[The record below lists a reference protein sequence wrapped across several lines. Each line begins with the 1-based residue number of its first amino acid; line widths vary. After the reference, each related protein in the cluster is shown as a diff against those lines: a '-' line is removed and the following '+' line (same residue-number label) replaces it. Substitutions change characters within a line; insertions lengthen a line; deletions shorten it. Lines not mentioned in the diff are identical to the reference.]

1 MKNYT
6 FLAALALLASCV
18 SVPRDVQIRG
28 IEPQAKVDLTREL
41 TADEAVAF
49 AMTNNPR
56 VQVAL
61 ADVGIA
67 RADLIEASTIA
78 NPLLETELRLPARPY
93 RPFEVRVAQSLV
105 SLLQLP
111 RRRAMGRIAFDAAQ
125 LRVSSEVLRLGADV
139 RAAYYE
145 VVAASQHVA
154 QNRTLFEATQAAADV
169 AMKQQKVGNITDLQL
184 EQEQARYERAK
195 LDLARAERDLTIA
208 REELA
213 RAMGTRDAIVPAKFP
228 DLPSSEMDQAQ
239 LEQLAAKQR
248 LDVAIAQREIDIAQ
262 KQIPIARLAALGE
275 IELDAHYER
284 EPSGEH
290 TTGPGVLVPIP
301 IFNNGRAAR
310 TRAEATLVRARQT
323 MNALLL
329 ESSSRLREANAVVSE
344 ARARVEYYRDI
355 VLPRRQRIVELT
367 RLEFNAML
375 VGIYTLLEARQDEA
389 RTEAESI
396 DAQRDYWTARVDL
409 DRALQGIT
417 EGDHR

>member
-1 MKNYT
+1 MKNYL

-61 ADVGIA
+61 ADLGIA

-78 NPLLETELRLPARPY
+78 NPLLETELRFPARPY

-111 RRRAMGRIAFDAAQ
+111 RRRAIGRIAFDAAQ

-139 RAAYYE
+139 RAAYYDA
-145 VVAASQHVA
+145 VAASQHVA
-154 QNRTLFEATQAAADV
+154 QNRTLFEAAQAAADV
-169 AMKQQKVGNITDLQL
+169 AMKQHKAGNITDLQL

-195 LDLARAERDLTIA
+195 LDLARAERDLTVA

-213 RAMGTRDAIVPAKFP
+213 RAMGTREAILPAKFP
-228 DLPSSEMDQAQ
+228 DLPSSEIDQPQ
-239 LEQLAAKQR
+239 QR
-248 LDVAIAQREIDIAQ
+248 LDIAIAQREIDIAQ
-262 KQIPIARLAALGE
+262 KQIPVARLAALGE

-290 TTGPGVLVPIP
+290 TTGPGILVPIP
-301 IFNNGRAAR
+301 VFNSGRAAR
-310 TRAEATLVRARQT
+310 TRAEARLVHARQT
-323 MNALLL
+323 MNALML
-329 ESSSRLREANAVVSE
+329 ESSSQLREANAVVSE
-344 ARARVEYYRDI
+344 ARARVEYYRDV

-367 RLEFNAML
+367 KLEFNAML

-389 RTEAESI
+389 RTESEFI
-396 DAQRDYWTARVDL
+396 DAQRDYWLARVEL
-409 DRALQGIT
+409 DRVLHGIAK
-417 EGDHR
+417 GDHR

>member
-1 MKNYT
+1 MKNYALIAT
-6 FLAALALLASCV
+6 LALLASCV
-18 SVPRDVQIRG
+18 SVPRDVHVAG
-28 IEPQAKVDLTREL
+28 IEPHATVDLTREL

-61 ADVGIA
+61 ADLGIA

-78 NPLLETELRLPARPY
+78 NPLLETELRFPARPY

-105 SLLQLP
+105 GLLQLP
-111 RRRAMGRIAFDAAQ
+111 RRRAIGRIAFDAAQ

-139 RAAYYE
+139 RASYYD

-154 QNRTLFEATQAAADV
+154 QTRTLFEAAQAAADL
-169 AMKQQKVGNITDLQL
+169 ATKQHKAGNITDLHL
-184 EQEQARYERAK
+184 EQEQARYEQAK
-195 LDLARAERDLTIA
+195 LVLARAERDLTVA
-208 REELA
+208 REALA
-213 RAMGTRDAIVPAKFP
+213 RAMGTRDAIVPATFP
-228 DLPSSEMDQAQ
+228 DLPSTEMDQPQ

-262 KQIPIARLAALGE
+262 KQIPVARLAALGE

-290 TTGPGVLVPIP
+290 TTGPGLVVPIP
-301 IFNNGRAAR
+301 IFNSGRAAR
-310 TRAEATLVRARQT
+310 TRAESTLLRARQT

-329 ESSSRLREANAVVSE
+329 ESSSRLREANAVLSE
-344 ARARVEYYRDI
+344 ARARVEYYRDV

-375 VGIYTLLEARQDEA
+375 IGIYQLLEARQDEA
-389 RTEAESI
+389 RTESEFI
-396 DAQRDYWTARVDL
+396 DAQRDYWIARVEL
-409 DRALQGIT
+409 DRALQGIAK
-417 EGDHR
+417 GDHR

>member
-1 MKNYT
+1 MKNYISIAT
-6 FLAALALLASCV
+6 LALLASCV

-28 IEPQAKVDLTREL
+28 IDAQAKIDLTREL

-78 NPLLETELRLPARPY
+78 NPLLETELRFPARPY

-111 RRRAMGRIAFDAAQ
+111 RRRAIGRIAFDAAQ

-139 RAAYYE
+139 RASYYD

-154 QNRTLFEATQAAADV
+154 QNRTLFDAAQAAADL
-169 AMKQQKVGNITDLQL
+169 AMKQHKVGNITDLQL

-195 LDLARAERDLTIA
+195 LDLARAERDLTVA
-208 REELA
+208 RETLA
-213 RAMGTRDAIVPAKFP
+213 RAMGTREAILPAKFP
-228 DLPSSEMDQAQ
+228 DLPPSEMDQAQ

-262 KQIPIARLAALGE
+262 KQVPVARLAALGE

-290 TTGPGVLVPIP
+290 TTGPGLVVPIP

-310 TRAEATLVRARQT
+310 TRAEATLMRARQT
-323 MNALLL
+323 MTALLL

-344 ARARVEYYRDI
+344 ARARVEYYRDV

-389 RTEAESI
+389 RTEAEFI
-396 DAQRDYWTARVDL
+396 DAQRDYWLARVEL
-409 DRALQGIT
+409 DRALQGIAK
-417 EGDHR
+417 GDHK